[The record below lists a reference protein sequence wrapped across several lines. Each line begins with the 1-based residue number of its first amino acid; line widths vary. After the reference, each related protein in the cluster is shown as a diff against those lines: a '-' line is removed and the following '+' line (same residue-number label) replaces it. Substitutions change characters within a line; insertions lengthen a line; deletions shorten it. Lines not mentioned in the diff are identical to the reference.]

1 MGNRKRTVQ
10 SVFVYKVDPNR
21 NLLYVKGQVP
31 GKAGLFL
38 KVKDALRKPPP
49 FIGVDG
55 VELPPGGE
63 FAPGV
68 STAGAALPY
77 WARGAAAEVSIS
89 NNHIPLTDCPYG
101 TDIFFSIRSRTRR
114 HLTLPGE
121 LESRRKARPPRRRRR
136 CWTRSCTGAGG
147 ASRLRRDLEKA
158 HRIRLWGFFET
169 TRQRYR
175 RLTRFE
181 GVALFLTTLVNTTPG
196 ACY

>member
-1 MGNRKRTVQ
+1 MAGRMGNRKRTVQ

-77 WARGAAAEVSIS
+77 WARGAAAEVT
-89 NNHIPLTDCPYG
+89 HAAAPYPTWG
-101 TDIFFSIRSRTRR
+101 IGIAPQGPTTTTTAQMLDPFVYR
-114 HLTLPGE
+114 GGGGV
-121 LESRRKARPPRRRRR
+121 KAE
-136 CWTRSCTGAGG
+136 A
-147 ASRLRRDLEKA
+147 
-158 HRIRLWGFFET
+158 
-169 TRQRYR
+169 
-175 RLTRFE
+175 
-181 GVALFLTTLVNTTPG
+181 
-196 ACY
+196 

>member
-77 WARGAAAEVSIS
+77 WARGAAADVSIS

-101 TDIFFSIRSRTRR
+101 TDIFFFQSGHARGG
-114 HLTLPGE
+114 TLPYLGNWN
-121 LESRRKARPPRRRRR
+121 RAARPDHHDD
-136 CWTRSCTGAGG
+136 GADAGPVRVPGRGG
-147 ASRLRRDLEKA
+147 
-158 HRIRLWGFFET
+158 
-169 TRQRYR
+169 RQ
-175 RLTRFE
+175 
-181 GVALFLTTLVNTTPG
+181 G
-196 ACY
+196 